1 MLVLTEE
8 KHSKLIKRI
17 NTMVHNFY
25 KGKLEINFFSWGFDN
40 YSGEGYRQTF
50 KKGFLKYIEIE
61 KYIDNQYFN
70 KYYVTILLNDKQE
83 QKHTFNIK
91 LSKSTNR
98 IEYR

>member
-1 MLVLTEE
+1 MLILYGNQEE
-8 KHSKLIKRI
+8 KIKKTISKY
-17 NTMVHNFY
+17 VHDFY

-50 KKGFLKYIEIE
+50 KKGLLKYIEIE

-70 KYYVTILLNDKQE
+70 KYYVKIILNDNQT

-91 LSKSTNR
+91 LSKRTNK